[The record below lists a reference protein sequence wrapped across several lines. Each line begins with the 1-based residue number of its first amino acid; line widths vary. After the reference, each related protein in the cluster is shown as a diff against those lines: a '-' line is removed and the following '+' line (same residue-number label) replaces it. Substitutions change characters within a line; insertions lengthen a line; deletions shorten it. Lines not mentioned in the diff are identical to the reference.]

1 MISRTHLLGREL
13 EWIKARHRQIT
24 FSRAKSGDR
33 TIFLEAIS
41 SSDHVVLL
49 LAVRIAFRCSRR
61 TGPTSSGIDMSSVI
75 GKLSRRS
82 KFFTKSFVTPCNLE
96 ALAVSNFLRQLEMSA
111 GSQFSLRL
119 APEISAP
126 HFLRT
131 SHRCSAYLHCKSRID
146 SLAFS

>member
-1 MISRTHLLGREL
+1 
-13 EWIKARHRQIT
+13 
-24 FSRAKSGDR
+24 
-33 TIFLEAIS
+33 
-41 SSDHVVLL
+41 
-49 LAVRIAFRCSRR
+49 
-61 TGPTSSGIDMSSVI
+61 MSSVI

-146 SLAFS
+146 SLALSYTRKFKSFYFLLPLRFPSAHKSRRSLVSTNLLVCLLSCKAPRYQD